1 MLEKKWVKSIAA
13 LRSNGTEKKEK
24 GVQSGSKV
32 LTHANVGVRERSMSS
47 KR

>member
-1 MLEKKWVKSIAA
+1 MLEEEIGKSIAA

-32 LTHANVGVRERSMSS
+32 PTHANVGVRERSMSS